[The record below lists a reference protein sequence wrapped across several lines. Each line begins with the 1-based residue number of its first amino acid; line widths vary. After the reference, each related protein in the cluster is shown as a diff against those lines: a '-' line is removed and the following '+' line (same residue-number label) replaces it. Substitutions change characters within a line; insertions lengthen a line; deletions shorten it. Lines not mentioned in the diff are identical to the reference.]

1 MTGVLA
7 KVRPPRTPPSF
18 DKLRRGA
25 FEESLNQKEIIK
37 VL

>member
-1 MTGVLA
+1 MYGILA
-7 KVRPPRTPPSF
+7 KVRTPQAPPSF
-18 DKLRRGA
+18 DKLRRGV